1 MNIHPDLFGD
11 DLSSVIST
19 EALLAHDLVPE
30 GLPTSCKGPCG
41 VVDAKMLITPER
53 NLLSDDLIEAL
64 ECLQAWWNNDLIKR
78 P

>member
-11 DLSSVIST
+11 DLSSVTST
-19 EALLAHDLVPE
+19 ETFLDHDLVPE
-30 GLPTSCKGPCG
+30 GLPASYKGACG
-41 VVDAKMLITPER
+41 AADAKMLITPER